1 MNERSN
7 NKRWVRNPKSATVL
21 ERDQHTESARRPITF
36 LWSFPNPSSRML
48 SWMQYFVVLSF
59 YYDTCGRCSCE
70 AARQDLSGWTRYV
83 TGRLY
88 NKFSAGIE
96 DDERVKI
103 RFWEE
108 EWRHICLGDLIDVLS
123 AERAQ
128 LQVLWYIIPIPTT
141 KRQRHH
147 SLVHG
152 GSKSNQ

>member
-21 ERDQHTESARRPITF
+21 ERDQPTESARRPITF

-70 AARQDLSGWTRYV
+70 AAVRICPDEHGTSPDGYIISSRPELKIYR
-83 TGRLY
+83 
-88 NKFSAGIE
+88 

-103 RFWEE
+103 RFREE
-108 EWRHICLGDLIDVLS
+108 EWRHICLGDLIPAS
-123 AERAQ
+123 
-128 LQVLWYIIPIPTT
+128 
-141 KRQRHH
+141 
-147 SLVHG
+147 
-152 GSKSNQ
+152 